1 MDVGVL
7 GSGVAAQRLAAGFAS
22 RGHRVT
28 IGTRDPAKLAEWLD
42 GEGRGVT
49 AGSFPEAAAAGDVVC
64 LAVLGE
70 AAEELVR
77 SLAGELGD
85 CVLIDST
92 NPLEYHPGGPP
103 TLFVGH
109 DDSLGERVQR
119 AAPSAR
125 VVKCFNTVGN
135 TLFVDPDLPGGPP
148 TMFYCG
154 DDDAAKTTV
163 REVLRLVRLGERRP
177 RRHRGL
183 ALPGAAV
190 HVVGRARLP
199 RRLVEPRVQAARGV
213 TSRDPPGGH
222 RRRSCGRRPD
232 PARLTGLST
241 SAQARPPFGRS

>member
-1 MDVGVL
+1 MKVGVL
-7 GSGVAAQRLAAGFAS
+7 GSGVVAQRLAGGFAS
-22 RGHRVT
+22 RGHDVT

-42 GEGRGVT
+42 GDGTGVT
-49 AGSFPEAAAAGDVVC
+49 AGSFSDAARASDVVC

-77 SLAGELGD
+77 AHAGELGD
-85 CVLIDST
+85 SVLIDAT

-125 VVKCFNTVGN
+125 VVKCFNIVGN

-154 DDDAAKTTV
+154 NDDAAKETV
-163 REVLRLVRLGERRP
+163 RGVLDSFGWESDDLGGIGVSRYLEP
-177 RRHRGL
+177 L
-183 ALPGAAV
+183 CMLWVV
-190 HVVGRARLP
+190 HGF
-199 RRLVEPRVQAARGV
+199 
-213 TSRDPPGGH
+213 
-222 RRRSCGRRPD
+222 RSGTWNHAFKLLD
-232 PARLTGLST
+232 A
-241 SAQARPPFGRS
+241 

>member
-7 GSGVAAQRLAAGFAS
+7 GSGVVAQRLAAGFAS

-42 GEGRGVT
+42 GEGRGGVT

-64 LAVLGE
+64 LAVLGA

-125 VVKCFNTVGN
+125 VVKCFNSVGN
-135 TLFVDPDLPGGPP
+135 SCFIDPEFPGGPP

-163 REVLRLVRLGERRP
+163 REVLDSFGWESDDLGGIEVSRYLEP
-177 RRHRGL
+177 L
-183 ALPGAAV
+183 CMLWVV
-190 HVVGRARLP
+190 HGFRAGSWNHAFKL
-199 RRLVEPRVQAARGV
+199 LEA
-213 TSRDPPGGH
+213 
-222 RRRSCGRRPD
+222 
-232 PARLTGLST
+232 
-241 SAQARPPFGRS
+241 

>member
-7 GSGVAAQRLAAGFAS
+7 GSGVVAQRLAAGFAS

-28 IGTRDPAKLAEWLD
+28 IGTRDPAKLAGWLD

-64 LAVLGE
+64 VAVLGA
-70 AAEELVR
+70 AAEVLVR

-125 VVKCFNTVGN
+125 VVKCFNSVGN
-135 TLFVDPDLPGGPP
+135 TCFIDPEFPGGPP

-163 REVLRLVRLGERRP
+163 REVLDSFGWESDDLGGIEVSRYLEP
-177 RRHRGL
+177 L
-183 ALPGAAV
+183 CMLWVV
-190 HVVGRARLP
+190 HGFRAGSWNHAFKL
-199 RRLVEPRVQAARGV
+199 LEA
-213 TSRDPPGGH
+213 
-222 RRRSCGRRPD
+222 
-232 PARLTGLST
+232 
-241 SAQARPPFGRS
+241 

>member
-7 GSGVAAQRLAAGFAS
+7 GSGVVAQRLAAGFAS

-42 GEGRGVT
+42 GEGRGVR

-64 LAVLGE
+64 LAVLGA

-125 VVKCFNTVGN
+125 VVKCFNSVGN
-135 TLFVDPDLPGGPP
+135 TCFIDPEFPGGPP

-163 REVLRLVRLGERRP
+163 REVLDSFGWESDDLGGIEVSRYLEP
-177 RRHRGL
+177 L
-183 ALPGAAV
+183 CMLWVV
-190 HVVGRARLP
+190 HGFRAGSWNHAFKL
-199 RRLVEPRVQAARGV
+199 LEP
-213 TSRDPPGGH
+213 
-222 RRRSCGRRPD
+222 
-232 PARLTGLST
+232 
-241 SAQARPPFGRS
+241 

>member
-77 SLAGELGD
+77 SLAGKLGD

-92 NPLEYHPGGPP
+92 NPLEYHAGGPP

-119 AAPSAR
+119 AVPAAR

-163 REVLRLVRLGERRP
+163 CEVLNSFGWESDDLGGIEVSRYLEPLCMLWVMHGFR
-177 RRHRGL
+177 
-183 ALPGAAV
+183 
-190 HVVGRARLP
+190 VGSWNHAFKL
-199 RRLVEPRVQAARGV
+199 LEA
-213 TSRDPPGGH
+213 
-222 RRRSCGRRPD
+222 
-232 PARLTGLST
+232 
-241 SAQARPPFGRS
+241 

>member
-49 AGSFPEAAAAGDVVC
+49 TGSFPEAAAAGDVVC

-77 SLAGELGD
+77 SMAGELGD

-119 AAPSAR
+119 AVPSAR

-163 REVLRLVRLGERRP
+163 CEVLNSFGWESDDLGGIEVSRYLEP
-177 RRHRGL
+177 LCMLWVMHGF
-183 ALPGAAV
+183 
-190 HVVGRARLP
+190 RAGSWNHAFKL
-199 RRLVEPRVQAARGV
+199 LEA
-213 TSRDPPGGH
+213 
-222 RRRSCGRRPD
+222 
-232 PARLTGLST
+232 
-241 SAQARPPFGRS
+241 

>member
-7 GSGVAAQRLAAGFAS
+7 GSGVVAQRLAAGFAS

-49 AGSFPEAAAAGDVVC
+49 AGNFPEAAAAGDVVC
-64 LAVLGE
+64 LAVLGA

-125 VVKCFNTVGN
+125 VVKCFNSVGN
-135 TLFVDPDLPGGPP
+135 TCFIDPEFPGGPP

-163 REVLRLVRLGERRP
+163 REVLDSFGWESDDLGGIEVSRYLEP
-177 RRHRGL
+177 L
-183 ALPGAAV
+183 CMLWVV
-190 HVVGRARLP
+190 HGFRVGSWNHAFKL
-199 RRLVEPRVQAARGV
+199 LEP
-213 TSRDPPGGH
+213 
-222 RRRSCGRRPD
+222 
-232 PARLTGLST
+232 
-241 SAQARPPFGRS
+241 

>member
-7 GSGVAAQRLAAGFAS
+7 GSGVVAQRLAAGFAS

-42 GEGRGVT
+42 GDGRGVT
-49 AGSFPEAAAAGDVVC
+49 TGSFPDAAAAGDVVC
-64 LAVLGE
+64 LAVLGA

-125 VVKCFNTVGN
+125 VVKCFNSVGN
-135 TLFVDPDLPGGPP
+135 SCFFDPEFPGGPP

-163 REVLRLVRLGERRP
+163 REVLDSFGWESDDLGGIEVSRYLEP
-177 RRHRGL
+177 L
-183 ALPGAAV
+183 CMLWVV
-190 HVVGRARLP
+190 HGFRAGSWNHAFKL
-199 RRLVEPRVQAARGV
+199 LEA
-213 TSRDPPGGH
+213 
-222 RRRSCGRRPD
+222 
-232 PARLTGLST
+232 
-241 SAQARPPFGRS
+241 

>member
-7 GSGVAAQRLAAGFAS
+7 GSGVVAQRLAAGFAS

-119 AAPSAR
+119 AVPSAR

-135 TLFVDPDLPGGPP
+135 TLLHRSRPS
-148 TMFYCG
+148 
-154 DDDAAKTTV
+154 
-163 REVLRLVRLGERRP
+163 RRP
-177 RRHRGL
+177 ADDVLLRRRRCGQDDRVRG
-183 ALPGAAV
+183 ARTRSA
-190 HVVGRARLP
+190 GRA
-199 RRLVEPRVQAARGV
+199 
-213 TSRDPPGGH
+213 T
-222 RRRSCGRRPD
+222 
-232 PARLTGLST
+232 T
-241 SAQARPPFGRS
+241 SAASRSRATWSRCACCG

>member
-7 GSGVAAQRLAAGFAS
+7 GSGVVAQQLAAGFAS
-22 RGHRVT
+22 RGHSVT

-42 GEGRGVT
+42 GEGKGVT
-49 AGSFPEAAAAGDVVC
+49 AGSFTEAASAGDVVC

-77 SLAGELGD
+77 SLASELGD
-85 CVLIDST
+85 CVLIDAT

-135 TLFVDPDLPGGPP
+135 TLFVDPDLPDGPP

-154 DDDAAKTTV
+154 NDDAAKATV
-163 REVLRLVRLGERRP
+163 AEVLDSFGWQGDDLGVIEGARY
-177 RRHRGL
+177 L
-183 ALPGAAV
+183 EALCMIWVLHGFR
-190 HVVGRARLP
+190 VGSWNHAFKL
-199 RRLVEPRVQAARGV
+199 LEA
-213 TSRDPPGGH
+213 
-222 RRRSCGRRPD
+222 
-232 PARLTGLST
+232 
-241 SAQARPPFGRS
+241 